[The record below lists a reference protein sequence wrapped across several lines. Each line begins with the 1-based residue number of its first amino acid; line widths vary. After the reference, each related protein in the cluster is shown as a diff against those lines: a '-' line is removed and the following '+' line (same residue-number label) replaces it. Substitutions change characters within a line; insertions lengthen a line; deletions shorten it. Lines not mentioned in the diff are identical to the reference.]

1 MNDGVVSEEKWR
13 STMGNIRP
21 GYIKSLAGLLLEEH
35 GDVFTTDFAQNKE
48 NVTRYTDIE
57 SKGIR
62 NRVAGYIVR
71 QLRVKAIRK
80 K

>member
-1 MNDGVVSEEKWR
+1 MSDGVVCEEKWR

-21 GYIKSLAGLLLEEH
+21 GYIKSMTDQLLEEH
-35 GDVFTTDFAQNKE
+35 GDVFTTDFAANKE
-48 NVTRYTDIE
+48 NVARYTDIE
-57 SKGIR
+57 SKSIR

-71 QLRVKAIRK
+71 QLRVKAVRK